1 MSKDITSNSRYVK
14 GQRVILNE
22 TDQICGI
29 QDLINGDKLLITILQ
44 DKLTLGV
51 KVVNADEVSPF
62 ICEKYDKECAFIM
75 PASLINQNVCDV
87 CDIPELR
94 ENMKSMVENN

>member
-1 MSKDITSNSRYVK
+1 MSNSKYVK

-22 TDQICGI
+22 TSQLCGI
-29 QDLINGDKLLITILQ
+29 RDIINGDKLLITLLQ

-62 ICEKYDKECAFIM
+62 ICEKYGKECDFIIH
-75 PASLINQNVCDV
+75 ASLLNQNVCDM
-87 CDIPELR
+87 CDIPEIR
-94 ENMKSMVENN
+94 EDMKNMVDND